1 MNPKHDK
8 KGSSKKRGFL
18 SKPKIYEFRSTPMCN
33 NESVK
38 NPIKS
43 QKKSYSD
50 IDVFTVKRRLHE
62 IHNDLRNQGLNP
74 LESIPKALAQVVKID
89 GTIRAPFLGVE
100 RGDLFS
106 MVVQEFLLAD
116 ARFGLGQY
124 LTPVPVAKFL
134 AALVTSK
141 RKPKMVLDPF
151 CGAGLLL
158 EQVGFFAQSAKYV
171 GVEINPPM
179 VGVAKSLATISEIEM
194 DIRKGDSFKLFL
206 DGDFES
212 FDTVVA
218 NPPFGATA
226 NSLNSSDSRLPEA
239 LRNAAGIPSEIL
251 GIEVCVSVLRP
262 GGILGIVLPT
272 SVLTNKSWCG
282 YREYVFRNL
291 EITAAISL
299 PPETFSPFK
308 GVANSCV
315 LIGTKIK
322 QRTTTSVGFWQSKHI
337 GYDDTGRQSEK
348 CDLDVIESAIKKGK
362 SPSKLMKMDSNG
374 IVKIDRKKPKEKSWM
389 LGDIAHVFSGKNPP
403 NSMYADQ
410 GPFLLKVGDLSG
422 EMLTWRSRKK
432 NHLDAVWF
440 AKYQKHHLE
449 PGDICMTAAGHRAR
463 YIGLK
468 VDLVFEVPEVG
479 AMASGE
485 VLVIRPLPSS
495 PFSSEQILLFFRS
508 LDGYGQIQ
516 DAVRGSTGHLYPQD
530 VLNVDI
536 PDLNIRYP
544 NSNVIKLFAETYGAF
559 SNYRR
564 LAEEISN
571 LLGSG
576 AQLPEA

>member
-1 MNPKHDK
+1 
-8 KGSSKKRGFL
+8 
-18 SKPKIYEFRSTPMCN
+18 
-33 NESVK
+33 
-38 NPIKS
+38 
-43 QKKSYSD
+43 
-50 IDVFTVKRRLHE
+50 
-62 IHNDLRNQGLNP
+62 
-74 LESIPKALAQVVKID
+74 
-89 GTIRAPFLGVE
+89 
-100 RGDLFS
+100 
-106 MVVQEFLLAD
+106 
-116 ARFGLGQY
+116 
-124 LTPVPVAKFL
+124 
-134 AALVTSK
+134 LVTSG

-158 EQVGFFAQSAKYV
+158 EQVGLFAQSAKYV

-179 VGVAKSLATISEIEM
+179 VGVAKSLAKISEIEM
-194 DIRKGDSFKLFL
+194 DIRKGDSFRLFL
-206 DGDFES
+206 DGEFES

-226 NSLNSSDSRLPEA
+226 NSLNSSDARLPVA
-239 LRNAAGIPSEIL
+239 LRNSNGIPSEIL
-251 GIEVCVSVLRP
+251 GIEVCVSVLKP
-262 GGILGIVLPT
+262 GGVLGIVLPT
-272 SVLTNKSWCG
+272 SVLTNKSWSG

-315 LIGTKIK
+315 LIGTKVK
-322 QRTTTSVGFWQSKHI
+322 ERKSTSVGFWESKHI

-348 CDLDVIESAIKKGK
+348 CDLDAVESSILQGE
-362 SPSKLMKMDSNG
+362 SPLKMLRMDPSG
-374 IVKIDRKKPKEKSWM
+374 VVKIERKKSKGKSWM
-389 LGDIAHVFSGKNPP
+389 LSDIAHVFSGKNPP
-403 NSMYADQ
+403 NAMYADQ

-432 NHLDAVWF
+432 NHVNEVWF
-440 AKYQKHHLE
+440 AKYQKHQLE

-485 VLVIRPLPSS
+485 VLVIRPLRTS

-508 LDGYGQIQ
+508 MDGYGQIQ

-530 VLNVDI
+530 VLNVEV
-536 PDLNIRYP
+536 PDLNVLYP
-544 NSNVIKLFAETYGAF
+544 KSNVVKLFAKTYGAF
-559 SNYRR
+559 STYRE
-564 LAEEISN
+564 LAGEISN

-576 AQLPEA
+576 TQLPGV

>member
-1 MNPKHDK
+1 M
-8 KGSSKKRGFL
+8 
-18 SKPKIYEFRSTPMCN
+18 
-33 NESVK
+33 
-38 NPIKS
+38 KS
-43 QKKSYSD
+43 PLKSAQNGDSE

-74 LESIPKALAQVVKID
+74 LESIPKALAQVVKTD
-89 GTIRAPFLGVE
+89 GKIRSPFLGVD

-124 LTPVPVAKFL
+124 LTPVPVARFL
-134 AALVTSK
+134 AALVTSD

-158 EQVGFFAQSAKYV
+158 EQVGIFAQSAKYV

-179 VGVAKSLATISEIEM
+179 VGVAKSLAKISEIEM

-206 DGDFES
+206 DGEFES

-226 NSLNSSDSRLPEA
+226 NSLNSSDARLPKA
-239 LRNAAGIPSEIL
+239 LRNTNGIPSEIL
-251 GIEVCVSVLRP
+251 GIEVCVSVLKP
-262 GGILGIVLPT
+262 GGVLGIVLPT
-272 SVLTNKSWCG
+272 SVLTNKSWSG

-315 LIGTKIK
+315 LIGTKVK
-322 QRTTTSVGFWQSKHI
+322 ERKTTSVGFWESKHI

-348 CDLDVIESAIKKGK
+348 CDLDVVESSIKKGK
-362 SPSKLMKMDSNG
+362 SPLKILKMDPNG
-374 IVKIDRKKPKEKSWM
+374 VVKIDRKKSKGKSWM
-389 LGDIAHVFSGKNPP
+389 LSDIAHVFSGKNPP

-432 NHLDAVWF
+432 NHLNEVWF

-485 VLVIRPLPSS
+485 VLVIRPLRTS

-508 LDGYGQIQ
+508 MDGYGQIQ

-530 VLNVDI
+530 VLNVEV
-536 PDLNIRYP
+536 PDLNVLYP
-544 NSNVIKLFAETYGAF
+544 KSNVAKLFMKTYGAF
-559 SNYRR
+559 SNYRE
-564 LAEEISN
+564 LAGEISK

-576 AQLPEA
+576 TQLPEA